1 MDPQACGS
9 YIVSMEDAGI
19 LADLFDTSAAII
31 REIPRSGLLL
41 GTIGAL
47 FLGWV
52 GAMMVRREVP
62 MGRLIRTVSTFA
74 LVGILL
80 TVVLQL
86 SRFDPR
92 LDFAVPDMG
101 LPEQVVEGGETRVP
115 MAPDG
120 HFWLRAEI
128 NGQPVDFMIDTGA
141 TLTAVSDEVAERIGL
156 EPRRLSMPVTLN
168 TANGTISAKLATVEE
183 IRFGNVAAR
192 GLDAVIAPNLGDTS
206 VIGMNLLSRLK
217 GWRVEDNVLILTPNN
232 PQPVLEAQ

>member
-9 YIVSMEDAGI
+9 YVVSMEDAGI
-19 LADLFDTSAAII
+19 LADLFETSAAII

-232 PQPVLEAQ
+232 PQPVVEAQ